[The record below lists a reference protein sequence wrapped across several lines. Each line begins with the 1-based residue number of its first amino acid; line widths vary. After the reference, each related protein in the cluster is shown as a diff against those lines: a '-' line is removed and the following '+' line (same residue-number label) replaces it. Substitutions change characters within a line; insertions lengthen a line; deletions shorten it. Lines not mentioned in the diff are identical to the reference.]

1 MQLKLLKWPVLV
13 VLLVSSLV
21 GSYQLAKNWRFNS
34 DAPEANFP
42 PPADL
47 AEARRQDLQ
56 QLSLF
61 FELERSWT
69 ERSLDSAQSA
79 HAQLMDRAPA
89 MTDAE
94 FELAVAR
101 IVALA
106 DNAHTKVREYN
117 RTPRYNRLPI
127 RGYWFANGYH
137 VIRAYQGFEQL
148 LGNKITHIDGISME
162 RIVDELQQ
170 YIAGPAGTFRKYSPY
185 LLESPELM
193 FAAGLTKSPQSME
206 ITMQDPTSSFDPEEK
221 VVLFEAPFP
230 SSSDQIG
237 RSHYLLTSAAY
248 AKSQPYWKTADLN
261 TESAPI
267 YLQLPA
273 ERMQTRAIPELQA
286 SYLQFWTNNDVG
298 STSIKAFCKDALDA
312 YRREP
317 TPNVIIDHRYN
328 GGGNFN
334 RTRDC
339 MEDFGKSIPPD
350 GHLYIITGGSTFSA
364 GMYSTAFLLHSAGDQ
379 AVLVGESVG
388 DTMQHWAEDN
398 LLRLPNSEI
407 EIKFS
412 TGMHDLGQP
421 CNDWQK
427 CHWDAL
433 FLDMY
438 LEDMEP
444 DIHAPLYYH
453 DYVSQVDPALEAIRQ
468 HQSL

>member
-1 MQLKLLKWPVLV
+1 
-13 VLLVSSLV
+13 
-21 GSYQLAKNWRFNS
+21 
-34 DAPEANFP
+34 
-42 PPADL
+42 
-47 AEARRQDLQ
+47 
-56 QLSLF
+56 
-61 FELERSWT
+61 
-69 ERSLDSAQSA
+69 
-79 HAQLMDRAPA
+79 
-89 MTDAE
+89 
-94 FELAVAR
+94 
-101 IVALA
+101 
-106 DNAHTKVREYN
+106 
-117 RTPRYNRLPI
+117 
-127 RGYWFANGYH
+127 
-137 VIRAYQGFEQL
+137 
-148 LGNKITHIDGISME
+148 
-162 RIVDELQQ
+162 
-170 YIAGPAGTFRKYSPY
+170 
-185 LLESPELM
+185 
-193 FAAGLTKSPQSME
+193 
-206 ITMQDPTSSFDPEEK
+206 
-221 VVLFEAPFP
+221 
-230 SSSDQIG
+230 
-237 RSHYLLTSAAY
+237 
-248 AKSQPYWKTADLN
+248 
-261 TESAPI
+261 
-267 YLQLPA
+267 
-273 ERMQTRAIPELQA
+273 MQTRTIPELQA

-334 RTRDC
+334 RTQDC
-339 MEDFGKSIPPD
+339 MEGFGKSIPPD

-453 DYVSQVDPALEAIRQ
+453 DYASQVDPALEAIRQ